1 VTPSLAR
8 GQKLDGDVTPSLAR
22 GHSRFIMGRGVGPA
36 CVALALASGVPG
48 CSRTGLDDVALRPEP
63 TGSPSPDGSSS
74 GDDAPSSGSEGGE
87 FFGKGD
93 ADDASELAGDG
104 ADGQS
109 LLETCAATCAGC
121 CTAAGACLSGI
132 DTTECGNGGQECME
146 CQPELACSPAG
157 VCQ

>member
-1 VTPSLAR
+1 
-8 GQKLDGDVTPSLAR
+8 
-22 GHSRFIMGRGVGPA
+22 MGRGVGPA

-74 GDDAPSSGSEGGE
+74 GDDATSAPSSGNDGGE
-87 FFGKGD
+87 FFAKGD
-93 ADDASELAGDG
+93 ADDASELEGG
-104 ADGQS
+104 QSADGQS
-109 LLETCAATCAGC
+109 LETCAATCAGC
-121 CTAAGACLSGI
+121 CTATGACLSGV
-132 DTTECGNGGQECME
+132 DTSECGNGGQECTE